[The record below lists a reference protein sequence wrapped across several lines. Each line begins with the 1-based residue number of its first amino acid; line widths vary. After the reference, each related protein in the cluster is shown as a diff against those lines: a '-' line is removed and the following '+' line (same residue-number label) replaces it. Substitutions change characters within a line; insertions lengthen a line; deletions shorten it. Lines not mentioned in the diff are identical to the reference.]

1 MHILNEI
8 VKSRT
13 VRRLG
18 ENSVQNVAWVT
29 TTQKQ
34 DAGRFFEGEI
44 GGQRYSHPPA
54 NDTLKHLKWFLNLRT
69 HFWGPKIIQ

>member
-44 GGQRYSHPPA
+44 GGQRY
-54 NDTLKHLKWFLNLRT
+54 RT
-69 HFWGPKIIQ
+69 RVSYGVEEVFAWPNK